1 MWSQNA
7 QSTTFAGI
15 GNVTYSL
22 GGGTDYSSVSGKI
35 PAPGENGSMLA
46 TLGDLKTAYDT
57 LSNKDEQAVDFLIM
71 GPGCSTRD
79 YLNQKQIILSELL
92 KQEKTAWQQLGHTE
106 QT

>member
-1 MWSQNA
+1 MWRQNA

-35 PAPGENGSMLA
+35 PAPGENGAMLA

-57 LSNKDEQAVDFLIM
+57 LSNKDEQQLI
-71 GPGCSTRD
+71 S
-79 YLNQKQIILSELL
+79 
-92 KQEKTAWQQLGHTE
+92 
-106 QT
+106 